1 MYHTI
6 QKATP
11 ARRILCL
18 VMCSVFLLLSL
29 VSCASSSK
37 PVKPSEE
44 DLRVVA
50 TCEGVDIYYEELRYV
65 TMVYKEDF
73 KYRYGNNIW
82 EDAALTEQY
91 LPLLREKIV
100 EALKINCSIVAM
112 AKTFSIDVN
121 EQIIQ
126 DEVQS
131 RIDETV
137 AAIGK
142 RRDYLDMVESLYMTD
157 HFVRYSLA
165 TDICEREMV
174 FALKDLD
181 LIIDNEKD
189 FLPFALDN
197 ENYCATYH
205 IFIGN
210 DAGDSVDV
218 NRQLAEQVHAMM
230 VEGKPIEELIGSKY
244 NEDTSE
250 GRVPYHFTRGEMDL
264 AYEEAAFA
272 LEIGE
277 FSGVVE
283 CDEGFY
289 IIERRPLDEA
299 YVTNNVTTLYQNYQ
313 YAQVEALLTDYRKTI
328 VVEWTEYG
336 NSIDLIAMK

>member
-1 MYHTI
+1 
-6 QKATP
+6 
-11 ARRILCL
+11 
-18 VMCSVFLLLSL
+18 
-29 VSCASSSK
+29 
-37 PVKPSEE
+37 
-44 DLRVVA
+44 
-50 TCEGVDIYYEELRYV
+50 
-65 TMVYKEDF
+65 
-73 KYRYGNNIW
+73 
-82 EDAALTEQY
+82 
-91 LPLLREKIV
+91 
-100 EALKINCSIVAM
+100 M
-112 AKTFSIDVN
+112 AKTFEIDVN
-121 EQIIQ
+121 DQIIS
-126 DEVQS
+126 DEVQE
-131 RIDETV
+131 RIEETI
-137 AAIGK
+137 ASIGK
-142 RRDYLDMVESLYMTD
+142 RRDYIDMLESLYMTD

-174 FALKDLD
+174 YVMRDLD

-189 FLPFALDN
+189 FLSFALDDN
-197 ENYCATYH
+197 NYCATYH
-205 IFIGN
+205 IYIGN

-218 NRQLAEQVHAMM
+218 NRQLAEQVYQMM
-230 VEGKPIEELIGSKY
+230 LDGKPIEDLIGSKY

-250 GRVPYHFTRGEMDL
+250 GKVPYHFTRGEMDL

-272 LEIGE
+272 LKIGE